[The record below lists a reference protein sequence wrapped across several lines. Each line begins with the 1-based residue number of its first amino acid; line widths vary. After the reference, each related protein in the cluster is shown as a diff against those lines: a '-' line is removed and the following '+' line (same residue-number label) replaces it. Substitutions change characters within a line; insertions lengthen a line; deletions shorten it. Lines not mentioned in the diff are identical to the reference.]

1 MRARSLPVSVPD
13 CIFCKIVKREA
24 PASIVYEDE
33 TTLAFLDIRPMIPG
47 HTLVI
52 PKSHAAYLEDLPKDS
67 SGPILETARKVAAAL
82 RRSGL
87 PCEAVNLWL
96 ANGKAAGQEVFHV
109 HFHVLPRFRGDG
121 FGIRAG
127 PGYGRTPERA
137 ELDGTAERIRRALE
151 HQ

>member
-1 MRARSLPVSVPD
+1 MRARSVPVSVPD

-33 TTLAFLDIRPMIPG
+33 TTLAFLDIRPVTAG

-52 PKSHAAYLEDLPKDS
+52 PKTHGAYLEDLPEGS
-67 SGPILETARKVAAAL
+67 VGPILESARKVASAL
-82 RRSGL
+82 RKSGL
-87 PCEAVNLWL
+87 KCEAVNLWI
-96 ANGKAAGQEVFHV
+96 ANGREAGQEVFHV

-137 ELDGTAERIRRALE
+137 ELDSTAEKIRRALE
-151 HQ
+151 DQ

>member
-1 MRARSLPVSVPD
+1 MPVSVPD

-24 PASIVYEDE
+24 PASIVYEDGF
-33 TTLAFLDIRPMIPG
+33 TLAFLGIRPMIPG

-52 PKSHAAYLEDLPKDS
+52 PKSHAPYLEDLPRDT
-67 SGPILETARKVAAAL
+67 SGPILDTARKVAAAL

-87 PCEAVNLWL
+87 RCEAVNLWL
-96 ANGKAAGQEVFHV
+96 ANGKEAGQEVFHV

-127 PGYGRTPERA
+127 AGYGQMPERA
-137 ELDGTAERIRRALE
+137 ELDAHAEQIRRAIAN
-151 HQ
+151 Q

>member
-1 MRARSLPVSVPD
+1 
-13 CIFCKIVKREA
+13 
-24 PASIVYEDE
+24 
-33 TTLAFLDIRPMIPG
+33 MIPG

-67 SGPILETARKVAAAL
+67 SGPILESARKVAAAL

-96 ANGKAAGQEVFHV
+96 ANGRAAGQEVFHV

-137 ELDGTAERIRRALE
+137 ELDSTAEKIRRALKD
-151 HQ
+151 

>member
-1 MRARSLPVSVPD
+1 VPVSVPD

-33 TTLAFLDIRPMIPG
+33 ATLAFMDIRPMLPG

-67 SGPILETARKVAAAL
+67 SGPILESARKVAAAL
-82 RRSGL
+82 PRSGL
-87 PCEAVNLWL
+87 RCEAVNLWL
-96 ANGKAAGQEVFHV
+96 ANGKEAGQEVFHV

-121 FGIRAG
+121 FGIRTG
-127 PGYGRTPERA
+127 PGYGRMPERV
-137 ELDGTAERIRRALE
+137 ELDSAAEKIRRAIGN
-151 HQ
+151 Q

>member
-1 MRARSLPVSVPD
+1 MPASIPD
-13 CIFCKIVKREA
+13 CIFCKIVRKEA

-33 TTLAFLDIRPMIPG
+33 ITLAFMDIRPMIPG

-52 PKSHAAYLEDLPKDS
+52 PKVHAAYLEDLPNDS
-67 SGPILETARKVAAAL
+67 PGPILETARKVAAAL

-87 PCEAVNLWL
+87 RCEAVNLWL

-127 PGYGRTPERA
+127 PDYGRMPERA
-137 ELDGTAERIRRALE
+137 ELESTAEKIRHAIAN
-151 HQ
+151 Q

>member
-1 MRARSLPVSVPD
+1 VPVSVPD
-13 CIFCKIVKREA
+13 CIFCRIVRREA

-33 TTLAFLDIRPMIPG
+33 TTLAFMDIRPMIPG

-52 PKSHAAYLEDLPKDS
+52 PKSHATYLEDLPKDG

-82 RRSGL
+82 RHSGL
-87 PCEAVNLWL
+87 RCEAVNLWL
-96 ANGKAAGQEVFHV
+96 ANGKVAGQEVFHV

-127 PGYGRTPERA
+127 PDYGRMPERA
-137 ELDGTAERIRRALE
+137 ELDSAAERIRHAIAN
-151 HQ
+151 Q

>member
-1 MRARSLPVSVPD
+1 VPVSVPD

-24 PASIVYEDE
+24 PASIVFEDE
-33 TTLAFLDIRPMIPG
+33 TTMAFMDIRPMIPG

-87 PCEAVNLWL
+87 RCEAVNLWL
-96 ANGKAAGQEVFHV
+96 ANGRAAGQEVFHV
-109 HFHVLPRFRGDG
+109 HFHVLPRFHGDG

-127 PGYGRTPERA
+127 PDYGRMPERA
-137 ELDGTAERIRRALE
+137 EIESTAEKIRHAIAN
-151 HQ
+151 Q

>member
-1 MRARSLPVSVPD
+1 MPVSVPD
-13 CIFCKIVKREA
+13 CIFCKIVKRDA
-24 PASIVYEDE
+24 PASIVFEDV
-33 TTLAFLDIRPMIPG
+33 TTMAFMDIRPMIPG

-87 PCEAVNLWL
+87 RCEAVNLWL
-96 ANGKAAGQEVFHV
+96 ANGRAAGQEVFHV
-109 HFHVLPRFRGDG
+109 HFHVLPRFHGDG

-127 PGYGRTPERA
+127 QDYGRMPERA
-137 ELDGTAERIRRALE
+137 ELESTAEKIRHAIVN
-151 HQ
+151 Q